1 MQLSQIEETLTEQ
14 LRALEKEERAS
25 RSRLR
30 LPFRRKPA
38 EEARQPSAP
47 RPDRRGDLIIAGLG
61 LALGLGCALFP
72 WYIFLNQ
79 EKFGVRALEF
89 SGGGQA
95 GRMPGLS
102 LRGRVDRPTN
112 QAKEDDLAISA
123 LDPFATGAL
132 PDRRQFT
139 PPAEQPFPAEPV
151 EFHLVHIANGRAMIA
166 DDAGLWVVQRGS
178 PLPDNSRVSAIEQRG
193 GEWVLVTSADKVLK
207 LAQ

>member
-1 MQLSQIEETLTEQ
+1 MQLSQIEETLAEQ
-14 LRALEKEERAS
+14 LRALEKQERAS
-25 RSRLR
+25 RRRLR
-30 LPFRRKPA
+30 LPFRRNKADGRKPA
-38 EEARQPSAP
+38 ASGKPA
-47 RPDRRGDLIIAGLG
+47 RRGDLVIAGLG
-61 LALGLGCALFP
+61 VALGLGCALFP

-102 LRGRVDRPTN
+102 LRGRADRPTN
-112 QAKEDDLAISA
+112 QAMEDDFSIGA

-139 PPAEQPFPAEPV
+139 PPDEQPFPAEPV
-151 EFHLVHIANGRAMIA
+151 EFRLVHVANGRAMIA

-178 PLPDNSRVSAIEQRG
+178 LLPDNSRVSAIEQHG
-193 GEWVLVTSADKVLK
+193 GKWVLITSTDRMLEVT
-207 LAQ
+207 Q

>member
-14 LRALEKEERAS
+14 LRTLEKQEHAGWRG
-25 RSRLR
+25 LR
-30 LPFRRKPA
+30 LPFRRRQGEKDKPA
-38 EEARQPSAP
+38 STDRK
-47 RPDRRGDLIIAGLG
+47 DRRGDLIIAGLG
-61 LALGLGCALFP
+61 IALGLGCALFP

-79 EKFGVRALEF
+79 EKFGIRALEF
-89 SGGGQA
+89 SGNGQG

-102 LRGRVDRPTN
+102 LRGRSDRPTS
-112 QAKEDDLAISA
+112 QAMEDDLAIKA

-178 PLPDNSRVSAIEQRG
+178 LLPDNSRVSAIEQRG
-193 GEWVLVTSADKVLK
+193 GKWVLVTSADKVLQV
-207 LAQ
+207 AQ